1 MSARSARSSS
11 GSSSIAS
18 SASSSSSH
26 RAPPSTMRARRRP
39 ALLALP
45 ALLLGVLLV
54 LAHAS
59 PAHAWYL
66 PGSAPNS
73 YRAGDVI
80 PFNVNRLVP
89 AASQQ
94 NIKSVYNLDYY
105 HPALHFCPPRDPAS
119 GAPVAPI
126 PQSEGLGSVLMGDRI
141 YNSPM
146 SARVLKNESCI
157 HICTSEVPQTTG
169 QGDAHFVNGVID
181 KQYVV
186 NWMIDGLPVAQENII
201 EETHETWL
209 SVGFFLG
216 STLDS
221 YGKRLQPPALH
232 NHFEVYIDYHE
243 RSPGEYRIVG
253 AVVYPMSIKSLSSA
267 AGGQPNCRATGPL
280 QLSESPGSRNQVAYT
295 MSTYWRPSPVPWATR
310 WDSYLKVFDP
320 RIHWL
325 SLVNSIVIDTFL
337 CIMVAMIL
345 VRSISRD
352 LTRYNAID
360 LTEDVQEDF
369 GWKLVHGEVFRPPSS
384 PMFLS
389 IMVGTGAQLIGMACA
404 TLLFAALGFT
414 SPSNRGSIATV
425 MIVTWTLFGF
435 LAGWVGMRVYASL
448 GGDNWKRTIFLQAT
462 LFPSL
467 IFAIVNLLNFFLVFS
482 ASSGAV
488 PFGTLLALVALW
500 FLINVPLTLLGSYLG
515 MRKGGFTQPTR
526 VNQIPRQ
533 IPPTV
538 WYLRPLPSALLGG
551 ILPFLAA
558 FVELFFLLNSLF
570 GTKVY
575 YAFGFCALT
584 FGATAL
590 TVATITILLCYS
602 HLCAEE
608 YRWHWRAFTTGGG
621 CAFWLF
627 AYGLFYWATRLD
639 LPGIANKVL
648 FLGYLSLISLLTF
661 LLFGSIGFSACFWAC
676 RRLYQAIRVD

>member
-1 MSARSARSSS
+1 MVRRV
-11 GSSSIAS
+11 GAS
-18 SASSSSSH
+18 MEASKCTG
-26 RAPPSTMRARRRP
+26 AQAFPTTMRPGRTSRSTSTSTPARM
-39 ALLALP
+39 LT
-45 ALLLGVLLV
+45 VLSACLV
-54 LAHAS
+54 LILACAQ
-59 PAHAWYL
+59 PARAWYL

-73 YRAGDVI
+73 YRKGDLI

-89 AASQQ
+89 AASQDK
-94 NIKSVYNLDYY
+94 IKSVYSFDYY
-105 HPALHFCPPRDPAS
+105 TPAFHFCPPRDPLTGKAVD
-119 GAPVAPI
+119 PT

-146 SARVLKNESCI
+146 AAHVLQNESCI
-157 HICTSEVPQTTG
+157 HICTSEVPQ
-169 QGDAHFVNGVID
+169 QNKDYGDAMQMNMFIEQ
-181 KQYVV
+181 QYVV
-186 NWMIDGLPVAQENII
+186 NWMIDGLPVAQENIVQ
-201 EETHETWL
+201 ETHEKWL
-209 SVGFFLG
+209 SIGFFMG
-216 STLDS
+216 SILDENN
-221 YGKRLQPPALH
+221 KPLKPPALH

-243 RSPGEYRIVG
+243 RSPGEFRIVG
-253 AVVYPMSIKSLSSA
+253 AVVYPMSIKSLSS
-267 AGGQPNCRATGPL
+267 GSSQPNCKTPSPF
-280 QLSESPGSRNQVAYT
+280 QLDTKEGARNPVAYT

-369 GWKLVHGEVFRPPSS
+369 GWKLVHGEVFRPPPS
-384 PMFLS
+384 PMLLA
-389 IMVGTGAQLIGMACA
+389 IMVGTGSQLIGMACA
-404 TLLFAALGFT
+404 TLLFAALGFV

-425 MIVTWTLFGF
+425 MIVTWTLFGII
-435 LAGWVGMRVYASL
+435 AGWVGMRVYASL

-467 IFAIVNLLNFFLVFS
+467 IFAMVNLLNFFLVFS

-500 FLINVPLTLLGSYLG
+500 FLINVPLTLLGSYAG

-533 IPPTV
+533 IPPTA
-538 WYLRPLPSALLGG
+538 WYLRPLPSALIGG

-584 FGATAL
+584 FAATAL
-590 TVATITILLCYS
+590 TVATITILLCYQ

>member
-1 MSARSARSSS
+1 MAADYRRERRIRTGSRSRAT
-11 GSSSIAS
+11 GSSSLAMIS
-18 SASSSSSH
+18 
-26 RAPPSTMRARRRP
+26 
-39 ALLALP
+39 LLS
-45 ALLLGVLLV
+45 LLV
-54 LAHAS
+54 LLLVT
-59 PAHAWYL
+59 PAQAWYL

-73 YRAGDVI
+73 YKEGDPI
-80 PFNVNRLVP
+80 SFNVNRLVP
-89 AASQQ
+89 AASEQ
-94 NIKSVYNLDYY
+94 NIQAVYGIDYY
-105 HPALHFCPPRDPAS
+105 HAPFHFCRPRDPTT
-119 GAPVAPI
+119 GQPVEPT

-146 SARVLKNESCI
+146 TARVLKNESCL
-157 HICTSEVPQTTG
+157 HICTTDVPQ
-169 QGDAHFVNGVID
+169 QAEYGDAFQLNFAIRS
-181 KQYVV
+181 QYVV
-186 NWMIDGLPVAQENII
+186 NWMIDGLPVAQENLIQ
-201 EETHETWL
+201 ETSEKWL
-209 SVGFFLG
+209 SIGFFLG
-216 STLDS
+216 SKVDAHNNVLD
-221 YGKRLQPPALH
+221 PPALH
-232 NHFEVYIDYHE
+232 NHYEVYIDYHE

-253 AVVYPMSIKSLSSA
+253 AVVYPDSRKTLPPGASSTQ
-267 AGGQPNCRATGPL
+267 QPDCRATGPL
-280 QLSESPGSRNQVAYT
+280 QIDETPGATNQVAYT
-295 MSTYWRPSPVPWATR
+295 MSTYWRESPVPWATR
-310 WDSYLKVFDP
+310 WDNYLKVFDP

-325 SLVNSIVIDTFL
+325 SLVNSLVIDTFL

-369 GWKLVHGEVFRPPSS
+369 GWKLVHGEVFRPPPS
-384 PMFLS
+384 PMLLA
-389 IMVGTGAQLIGMACA
+389 IMVGTGSQLIGMACA
-404 TLLFAALGFT
+404 TLLFAALGFV

-435 LAGWVGMRVYASL
+435 LAGWIGMRVYASL

-467 IFAIVNLLNFFLVFS
+467 IFALVNLLNFFLVFS
-482 ASSGAV
+482 AASGAV
-488 PFGTLLALVALW
+488 PFGTLAALVALW
-500 FLINVPLTLLGSYLG
+500 FLINVPLTVLGSYAG
-515 MRKGGFTQPTR
+515 MRKGGFAQPTR

-538 WYLRPLPSALLGG
+538 WYLRPLPSALIGG

-584 FGATAL
+584 FAATAL

-648 FLGYLSLISLLTF
+648 FLGYLSLISLMTF
-661 LLFGSIGFSACFWAC
+661 LLFGSIGFSACYWAC

>member
-1 MSARSARSSS
+1 MRAHATSAALGPRRPRWSSS
-11 GSSSIAS
+11 TTTAS
-18 SASSSSSH
+18 TLLFSV
-26 RAPPSTMRARRRP
+26 
-39 ALLALP
+39 LLAFLALGPQP
-45 ALLLGVLLV
+45 AQ
-54 LAHAS
+54 
-59 PAHAWYL
+59 AWYL

-73 YRAGDVI
+73 YRAGDPI
-80 PFNVNRLVP
+80 YFNVNRLVP

-94 NIKSVYNLDYY
+94 NTRAVYGLDYY
-105 HPALHFCPPRDPAS
+105 TREFHFCPPKDPVT
-119 GAPVAPI
+119 GVPTEPT

-146 SARVLKNESCI
+146 YAQVLKNQTCQ
-157 HICTSEVPQTTG
+157 HICTTEVPQAEKDR
-169 QGDAHFVNGVID
+169 GDAGLVNTVI
-181 KQYVV
+181 KSQYVV
-186 NWMIDGLPVAQENII
+186 NWMIDGLPVAQENIVP
-201 EETHETWL
+201 ETHEKWL
-209 SVGFFLG
+209 SIGFFLG
-216 STLDS
+216 STLDE
-221 YGKRLQPPALH
+221 YGHELKPPALH
-232 NHFEVYIDYHE
+232 NHYEVYIDYHE

-253 AVVYPMSIKSLSSA
+253 AVVYPMSIKSLPAGSSSSSPNCAA
-267 AGGQPNCRATGPL
+267 AGPF
-280 QLSESPGSRNQVAYT
+280 QLDETPGARNQVAYT

-384 PMFLS
+384 PAMLS

-425 MIVTWTLFGF
+425 MIVTWTLFGS
-435 LAGWVGMRVYASL
+435 LAGWIGLRVYASL
-448 GGDNWKRTIFLQAT
+448 GGENWKRTIFLQAT

-467 IFAIVNLLNFFLVFS
+467 IFALVNLLNFFLIFS
-482 ASSGAV
+482 SASGAV

-500 FLINVPLTLLGSYLG
+500 FLINVPLTLLGAYAG
-515 MRKGGFTQPTR
+515 MRKGGFHQPTR

-570 GTKVY
+570 GTKIY

-584 FGATAL
+584 FAATAL

-648 FLGYLSLISLLTF
+648 FLGYLTLISLMTF